1 VQSSGRPDASGHPIP
16 PLWLLVLIT
25 ISGTM
30 AMHMFVPALPAAARG
45 LGTSTGEMQMAIS
58 IYIGGLAVGQLFYG
72 PLSDAY
78 GRRPLLMW
86 GLGLYAAGGIAAAL
100 APGLHVLLAARLL
113 QALGGCAGLA
123 LGRAIVRDTSH
134 ADTAVRQLALLNLM
148 IMVGPGFAPMVGGA
162 VSATLGWRAIFA
174 LLAVA
179 GIVTLWFTWRLLPET
194 GRPTGQFGVRL
205 LLADYR
211 ALLGSPRFVGFAL
224 GGGSA
229 TTCVY
234 AFLAAAP
241 FIFVNEL
248 HQPVQAVGVYAG
260 LMVLGMAV
268 GNALTSRL
276 SRTVAANRLLRI
288 GNTLSLASAVLLF
301 AIAMLGKLTVMNT
314 IGIMLFFT
322 CGCGMTSPAALA
334 KAVSIDA
341 KRIGSAAGLYGF
353 TQMAIGAACTAL
365 VAVGHDPAL
374 SALTVMVVATGF
386 AQVAFTV
393 ALRDERKAEEAS
405 SRAP

>member
-1 VQSSGRPDASGHPIP
+1 
-16 PLWLLVLIT
+16 VLIT

-30 AMHMFVPALPAAARG
+30 AMHMFVPALPDAARG
-45 LGTSTGEMQMAIS
+45 LATGAGQMQMAIS
-58 IYIGGLAVGQLFYG
+58 IYIVGLAVGQLFYG
-72 PLSDAY
+72 PLSDAF
-78 GRRPLLMW
+78 GRRPLLIT
-86 GLGLYAAGGIAAAL
+86 GLSLYALGGVAAAL
-100 APGLHVLLAARLL
+100 APGLHVLLGARLV

-134 ADTAVRQLALLNLM
+134 ADAAVRQLALLNLM
-148 IMVGPGFAPMVGGA
+148 IMVGPGFAPVVGGA
-162 VSATLGWRAIFA
+162 VSATLGWRAIFVV
-174 LLAVA
+174 LAVT

-194 GRPTGQFGVRL
+194 GRPTGRFGMRVL
-205 LLADYR
+205 VDDYR
-211 ALLGSPRFVGFAL
+211 ALIGSPRFVGFAL

-234 AFLAAAP
+234 AFLSAAP

-248 HQPVQAVGVYAG
+248 HQPVHAVGVYAG

-276 SRTVAANRLLRI
+276 SRSVSAARLLRI
-288 GNTLSLASAVLLF
+288 GNALSLASGIVLLGIVL
-301 AIAMLGKLTVMNT
+301 AGKLTVYNT
-314 IGIMLFFT
+314 IGVMLFFT

-334 KAVSIDA
+334 KAVSVDPQ
-341 KRIGSAAGLYGF
+341 RIGSASGLYGF

-365 VAVGHDPAL
+365 AAIGSDPARA
-374 SALTVMVVATGF
+374 ALTVMVVASAL

-393 ALRDERKAEEAS
+393 ALRDERRLAS
-405 SRAP
+405 QKTAP

>member
-1 VQSSGRPDASGHPIP
+1 
-16 PLWLLVLIT
+16 VLIT

-45 LGTSTGEMQMAIS
+45 LATSTGEMQMAIS

-72 PLSDAY
+72 PLSDAF
-78 GRRPLLMW
+78 GRRPLLMC

-174 LLAVA
+174 VLAIT
-179 GIVTLWFTWRLLPET
+179 GIATLWFTWRLLPET
-194 GRPTGQFGVRL
+194 GRPTGRFGVRVL
-205 LLADYR
+205 LQDYR
-211 ALLGSPRFVGFAL
+211 ALVASPRFVGFAL
-224 GGGSA
+224 GGGCA
-229 TTCVY
+229 TTSVY

-260 LMVLGMAV
+260 LMILGMAV

-276 SRTVAANRLLRI
+276 SRTLPANRLLRI
-288 GNTLSLASAVLLF
+288 GNSLSLISAIVLL
-301 AIAMLGKLTVMNT
+301 AIALLGRLTVMNT

-322 CGCGMTSPAALA
+322 CGCGMTSPAALV

-341 KRIGSAAGLYGF
+341 RRVGSAAGLYGF

-365 VAVGHDPAL
+365 AAVGHDPAL
-374 SALTVMVVATGF
+374 SALTVMVVATAF

-393 ALRDERKAEEAS
+393 ALRDERKTA
-405 SRAP
+405 